1 MTYDDKLR
9 QQIKDELLNLDELD
23 QHNVQ
28 FSEQIIAETD
38 WENEWK
44 NYFHPF
50 RASKK
55 FTIVPSWET
64 YAKEADEELCI
75 ELDQVW
81 LWNRRSSDYK
91 YVFEGNRNICIA
103 TAFSN

>member
-9 QQIKDELLNLDELD
+9 QRIKDELLNLDELD

-44 NYFHPF
+44 
-50 RASKK
+50 
-55 FTIVPSWET
+55 TISIHSGRQEVHNSP
-64 YAKEADEELCI
+64 
-75 ELDQVW
+75 
-81 LWNRRSSDYK
+81 
-91 YVFEGNRNICIA
+91 
-103 TAFSN
+103 

>member
-9 QQIKDELLNLDELD
+9 QRIKDELLNLDELD

-64 YAKEADEELCI
+64 YAKKRMKSFALSST
-75 ELDQVW
+75 QVW
-81 LWNRRSSDYK
+81 LLEQEIIRLQ
-91 YVFEGNRNICIA
+91 VCV
-103 TAFSN
+103 

>member
-1 MTYDDKLR
+1 MKAHFNELTYDDKLR
-9 QQIKDELLNLDELD
+9 QRIKDELLNLDELD

-50 RASKK
+50 R
-55 FTIVPSWET
+55 V
-64 YAKEADEELCI
+64 EE
-75 ELDQVW
+75 VH
-81 LWNRRSSDYK
+81 NSP
-91 YVFEGNRNICIA
+91 
-103 TAFSN
+103 

>member
-23 QHNVQ
+23 QHNMQ

-44 NYFHPF
+44 
-50 RASKK
+50 
-55 FTIVPSWET
+55 TISIHSER
-64 YAKEADEELCI
+64 
-75 ELDQVW
+75 
-81 LWNRRSSDYK
+81 RRSSQ
-91 YVFEGNRNICIA
+91 
-103 TAFSN
+103 